1 MKRSS
6 YIRVVFAVL
15 AIGFFAAP
23 ILLRGVGVTAT
34 AFENR
39 RFAEAPRLS
48 QGWEVFQQTSR
59 FLTDRLPLREQAVR
73 ANTELWETFFGTAPR
88 YGAAGAG
95 GALPFAG
102 NAEGG
107 TGGKGRAK
115 PGGQAA
121 QVLPGRDGWLFLKG
135 ELERACTPLVP
146 FPVALE
152 RWRRLVSIVRASGRR
167 AVLMVPPD
175 KGSVYGEY
183 LPGGNLTACARRA
196 KPGFWDLL
204 ARQPRGSGVVS
215 LERTLVAKKRR
226 GGAAPYSRKDSHWTS
241 PGSLEMVRA
250 VLDRVGRG
258 IELRPREVVRLPQEE
273 YVGDL
278 SVLLGKSTKDT
289 RPARTI
295 RRAADARRVP
305 GRTLFVRDSFGDGAL
320 PFLGLYFADLR
331 KATWLDSGAQLSEA
345 IAAADTVIFESVER
359 EFAFRA
365 SDQGSLGKGFLQR
378 LSRRLAER

>member
-1 MKRSS
+1 MWRST
-6 YIRVVFAVL
+6 YIRVVFATL

-39 RFAEAPRLS
+39 RFAEAPRVS
-48 QGWEVFQQTSR
+48 QGWDAFQQTSR

-73 ANTELWETFFGTAPR
+73 ANTELWQTFFGTAPR
-88 YGAAGAG
+88 YGTSGAG
-95 GALPFAG
+95 GTLPFAG
-102 NAEGG
+102 KAEGTAG
-107 TGGKGRAK
+107 EGRPK

-121 QVLPGRDGWLFLKG
+121 QVLPGREGWLFLKG

-146 FPVALE
+146 FRVALE

-175 KGSVYGEY
+175 KGSIYGEY
-183 LPGGNLTACARRA
+183 LPAGTLTECARRA

-204 ARQPRGSGVVS
+204 AREPRGSGVVS

-226 GGAAPYSRKDSHWTS
+226 GDELLYSRKDSHWTS

-250 VLDRVGRG
+250 VLDRLGGGVRLKPG
-258 IELRPREVVRLPQEE
+258 EVVRLPKEE

-278 SVLLGKSTKDT
+278 SVLRGESTKDS

-295 RRAADARRVP
+295 RRAPGAPRVP
-305 GRTLFVRDSFGDGAL
+305 GKTLFVRDSFGDGAL

-331 KATWLDSGAQLSEA
+331 KATWTDPRAKLSRA
-345 IAAADTVIFESVER
+345 IARADTVIFESVER

-365 SDQGSLGKGFLQR
+365 SDKGPLGKGFLGGLR
-378 LSRRLAER
+378 RRLEAR